1 MNRLKEA
8 NGAPKRGEGPTRV
21 NAGSPTRGGHHG
33 DGTAIVGS
41 VAKHERRGSP
51 RKRTRACPLIKT
63 GRVGIDEFYTR
74 EVCEMQDAQ
83 TYLELIRDR
92 RKKPS
97 PFQRSHR
104 QLFTPDP
111 SPTPPA
117 TPPPTK
123 PPPPP
128 PPPHPTPL
136 PTSP

>member
-74 EVCEMQDAQ
+74 EVCEMQDAE
-83 TYLELIRDR
+83 TYLELIRER
-92 RKKPS
+92 GKKGLPLE
-97 PFQRSHR
+97 RVYR
-104 QLFTPDP
+104 QLFNPNLFLKAYGKIYRNKRAMKRGVTRETP
-111 SPTPPA
+111 SE
-117 TPPPTK
+117 
-123 PPPPP
+123 
-128 PPPHPTPL
+128 
-136 PTSP
+136 SCF